1 MWRIEKKCA
10 VIKPDRIYCLEN
22 VAAAKFQQNDV
33 ASLMLQ
39 DTFKVKCPIKACSV
53 LSETEER
60 ESSNVWLHYLFVL
73 QEFRSEMFMS
83 DAKKTPKSYTKS

>member
-10 VIKPDRIYCLEN
+10 VTKPDQIYFLEN
-22 VAAAKFQQNDV
+22 VPAAKFQQNYF

-60 ESSNVWLHYLFVL
+60 ESGNVWLHYLFVL

-83 DAKKTPKSYTKS
+83 DAKRLMPSCTT

>member
-1 MWRIEKKCA
+1 MYWEEVCCY
-10 VIKPDRIYCLEN
+10 KPDLIYFLEN
-22 VAAAKFQQNDV
+22 VPAAKFQQNDV

-60 ESSNVWLHYLFVL
+60 ESGNVWLHYLLVL

-83 DAKKTPKSYTKS
+83 DAKRLMPSCTT